1 MTPDELRQKITD
13 AELIFATS
21 RSSGPGGQNV
31 NKVNTRVE
39 VRFRISSSTSLTEYE
54 KDLIF
59 SKLKNKINSE
69 GELIVTSQS
78 GRTQLSNRNKA
89 VEKLYKLI
97 SSALTENPARR
108 PTVPTKKS
116 KLERLE
122 EKRKRGLLKKLRKEG
137 DQDRDQDHTG

>member
-97 SSALTENPARR
+97 SSALTENPVRR
-108 PTVPTKKS
+108 PTVPTEKS